1 MGQEK
6 KEKLTKMEID
16 WILYDVG
23 NSAFVLL
30 ATTILPIYFN
40 YLAGLEGVSEV
51 DYLAYWGY
59 AASIA
64 TLLVA
69 FIGPVCGAIADTKG
83 YKKPIFMICM
93 MVGVLGCA
101 ALAIPKSWIVFLVVF
116 VIAKVGY
123 SASLVFY
130 DSMLPDITTPERL
143 DAVSSH
149 GFAWGYIGSCVPFIC
164 SLLLVLFY
172 DKVGISMQTAMGI
185 SFFLVAV
192 WWIAL
197 TVPLLKSY
205 RQTHSRKPTVHAGQS
220 GVQRLGQIVSE
231 LRKDKKVLFFLAAFF
246 FYIDGVYTII
256 DMATAYGTALG
267 LDTTGLLLALLLTQ
281 IVAFPA
287 ALLFGKISRKVSA
300 SRLILVCI
308 SAYFLIALYGIG
320 LHRQYQFWIL
330 AVCVGCFQGAVQSM
344 SRSYYAK
351 IIPAEKS
358 GEYFGIYDICG
369 KGASFMGTILVS
381 AVSQITG
388 SVNLGVGA
396 LSVMFLAGF
405 FLFLKADKTEK
416 SEEEQENPGVL
427 FQQPGLGQ

>member
-1 MGQEK
+1 
-6 KEKLTKMEID
+6 
-16 WILYDVG
+16 
-23 NSAFVLL
+23 
-30 ATTILPIYFN
+30 
-40 YLAGLEGVSEV
+40 
-51 DYLAYWGY
+51 
-59 AASIA
+59 
-64 TLLVA
+64 
-69 FIGPVCGAIADTKG
+69 
-83 YKKPIFMICM
+83 
-93 MVGVLGCA
+93 
-101 ALAIPKSWIVFLVVF
+101 
-116 VIAKVGY
+116 
-123 SASLVFY
+123 
-130 DSMLPDITTPERL
+130 
-143 DAVSSH
+143 
-149 GFAWGYIGSCVPFIC
+149 
-164 SLLLVLFY
+164 
-172 DKVGISMQTAMGI
+172 MQTAMGI

-205 RQTHSRKPTVHAGQS
+205 RQTHSRKPAVHAGQS
-220 GVQRLGQIVSE
+220 GAQRLGQIVSE

-267 LDTTGLLLALLLTQ
+267 LDTTGLLLALILTQ

-287 ALLFGKISRKVSA
+287 ALLFGRISRKVSA
-300 SRLILVCI
+300 SILILVCI